1 MMALSGAERDIMPIL
16 PLWAVHIGDVLSW
29 PWVVAGFVVAGLLAA
44 VACWRV
50 SEDEVPRIALLT
62 AAFFVA
68 SSIHVNCGPTS
79 VHLLLAG
86 LVGILL
92 GWRAP
97 LAILC
102 GTTLQ
107 ALLVSHGGLSTIG
120 VNTCV
125 QAIPALA
132 AGGLYHALRS
142 AEERSGW
149 MQNVL
154 LAVSALAWGA
164 CLLLGVGLIWTQSLS
179 GLVRWDSQAGLILS
193 GSLAPAFA
201 FLAHPVSLGLLVAFP
216 IGAVCLRGIV
226 ELPRSFAL
234 GLFVGILSVLGTL
247 LLLGAVLVLDRAEK
261 WGTFVSLVFV
271 VHLPLALLEGVLVGM
286 TVSFLT
292 RVKPAL
298 LGARPVE
305 VPTPPATELAP
316 ARGGG
321 VVTAPP
327 VLAVLAL
334 LLFGGTASAHGLEAN
349 YSVDCAAHRVTVTVF
364 YETGD
369 APREGKVKVTAGA
382 ETIAEGETDREG
394 KFEFSY
400 ERIEP
405 LLVSVRSEGG
415 HSSRFAIRAAELEG
429 AAPQADSHGRRL
441 GDIMAGVA
449 LVLALGALVLAWL
462 NSRRLSRIE
471 ENLNRTNP

>member
-1 MMALSGAERDIMPIL
+1 MMALSEAERDIMPIL

-44 VACWRV
+44 AACWRV

-68 SSIHVNCGPTS
+68 SSIHVKCGPTS

-86 LVGILL
+86 LTGVLL

-107 ALLVSHGGLSTIG
+107 ALLVAHGGLSTIG

-125 QAIPALA
+125 QAIPALG
-132 AGGLYHALRS
+132 AGGLYYLLRT

-164 CLLLGVGLIWTQSLS
+164 CVLFGIGLIWTQSLS

-193 GSLAPAFA
+193 GSLSPALA
-201 FLAHPVSLGLLVAFP
+201 FLTHPISLGLLVAFP
-216 IGAVCLRGIV
+216 VGALCLRGIV
-226 ELPRSFAL
+226 ELPRGFAL
-234 GLFVGILSVLGTL
+234 GLFVGVLSVLGTL
-247 LLLGAVLVLDRAEK
+247 LLLGAVLVLDGAEK

-286 TVSFLT
+286 TVSFLA

-305 VPTPPATELAP
+305 VSPSPDCSPSRDERVA
-316 ARGGG
+316 
-321 VVTAPP
+321 TAPP
-327 VLAVLAL
+327 VLAILAL

-349 YSVDCAAHRVTVTVF
+349 YSVDPAARRVALTVF

-382 ETIAEGETDREG
+382 ETIAEGETDSEG
-394 KFEFSY
+394 RFVFSY
-400 ERIEP
+400 ERVEP

-415 HSSRFAIRAAELEG
+415 HSSRFSISAAELEG
-429 AAPQADSHGRRL
+429 ASPQADHRAGRL
-441 GDIMAGVA
+441 GDILAGVA
-449 LVLALGALVLAWL
+449 LVLALGALVMAWL
-462 NSRRLSRIE
+462 NNRRLSRIE
-471 ENLNRTNP
+471 EKLNGTNS